1 MSIFNVNSDIELVE
15 FQIRMY
21 FLFGNTQDTVWRSW
35 SKQNSYL
42 TPKFQCRTTVILVYL
57 RRIII

>member
-21 FLFGNTQDTVWRSW
+21 FLFGNTQDTV
-35 SKQNSYL
+35 
-42 TPKFQCRTTVILVYL
+42 
-57 RRIII
+57 